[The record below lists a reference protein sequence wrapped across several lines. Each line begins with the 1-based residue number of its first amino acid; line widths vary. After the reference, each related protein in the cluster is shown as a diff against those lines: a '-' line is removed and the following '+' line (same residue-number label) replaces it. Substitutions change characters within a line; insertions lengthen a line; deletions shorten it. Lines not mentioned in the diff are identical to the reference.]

1 MNTELIMKFLTG
13 EEKKIVDG
21 NYNFLSNYRQ
31 RVNQRKRT
39 VEEIE
44 KDRNEFFKNSLSYFL
59 EKP

>member
-13 EEKKIVDG
+13 EENRIVDG

-31 RVNQRKRT
+31 KVNQRKRT
-39 VEEIE
+39 MEEIE
-44 KDRNEFFKNSLSYFL
+44 KDRNEFFKNSLSLFL